1 MKITGHCYCGDL
13 QYEAQGDPIMALQCH
28 CRECQ
33 YFTGGNPNASIAMPL
48 DGFRY
53 TSRQPAQFTR
63 TDLDQPVTRDFCG
76 RCGTPLASRAPG
88 LATAIILKVGAM
100 DDNGSQ
106 SDRLHKTDI
115 EKNMLEGIDIIE
127 DTSAQL
133 DHGDLVAQPPD
144 PA

>member
-53 TSRQPAQFTR
+53 TSGQPAQFTR

-100 DDNGSQ
+100 DDPAVYEPAIAIYTCDKQ
-106 SDRLHKTDI
+106 PFHHI
-115 EKNMLEGIDIIE
+115 PEG
-127 DTSAQL
+127 L
-133 DHGDLVAQPPD
+133 
-144 PA
+144 PAFDKVPG